1 MTRVVTEAV
10 VDGDRLDDILR
21 PRDGFV
27 LEAAGD
33 GGEYTGEYTAV
44 EGPVSH
50 YRRRVHVT
58 PQDDGQVRV
67 RQEVEFRLAIPYFW
81 WLFVHG
87 SRRLLGRLGPTPMPW
102 WAPPDRVD
110 RQAAEAI
117 GGICLLSM
125 VAGYMGTIL
134 TQTITF
140 AAEEFGTGQGAQ
152 GVALAVVRADFLITI
167 ALVGLADR
175 RGRRAVLLATVTIAC
190 VLTATGALAPS
201 LAWLAGSQV
210 VARGFVTAAGI
221 VIAIIAVEEMP
232 AGSRAYAVSLLT
244 LAAAGGAGLCVM
256 LLRLCDLAPWGW
268 RLLYVVPLLGIPVV
282 RHVGRALPESR
293 RFRAPH
299 AEAGVAGHGNR
310 LWLLAVSAFL
320 LAMFVTP
327 ASQFQNEYLRTERG
341 YTGAT
346 ISLFTI
352 LTGTPGFIG
361 IVAGGR
367 LAEHGRRLVGAVA
380 IVVGV
385 GSTLLVYLATGWP
398 IWAWS
403 LLGSI
408 VGAAAVP
415 ALGVYGPEL
424 FPTGLRGKANGLI
437 SGAGRVGSVIGLV
450 AVGWFADRTGRLSS
464 GLSVLAL
471 GPALLAVLVLVAYP
485 ETAHRELEDLNPE
498 DAPPP
503 PPLASG
509 P

>member
-27 LEAAGD
+27 LEAAVG
-33 GGEYTGEYTAV
+33 GGEYDSV

-50 YRRRVHVT
+50 YRRRVGVT
-58 PQDDGQVRV
+58 PHDDGRVHV
-67 RQEVEFRLAIPYFW
+67 RQEVEFGLAIPYFF
-81 WLFVHG
+81 WLFVRPA
-87 SRRLLGRLGPTPMPW
+87 RRLLGRLGATPMPW

-152 GVALAVVRADFLITI
+152 GVALAVVRADFLITV
-167 ALVGLADR
+167 ALVALADR
-175 RGRRAVLLATVTIAC
+175 RGRRAVLLATATVAC
-190 VLTATGALAPS
+190 VMTATGALAPS

-471 GPALLAVLVLVAYP
+471 GPALLALLVLVAYP

-503 PPLASG
+503 PPLRSG

>member
-1 MTRVVTEAV
+1 MSRVVTEAV
-10 VDGDRLDDILR
+10 VERSGLDDVLR

-27 LEAAGD
+27 KEAARGD
-33 GGEYTGEYTAV
+33 GRYDAV
-44 EGPVSH
+44 DGPVSS
-50 YRRRVHVT
+50 YERRVTVT
-58 PQDDGQVRV
+58 DHGDGRAHV
-67 RQEVEFRLAIPYFW
+67 RQEVEFRLAIPYFG
-81 WLFVHG
+81 WLFVHA
-87 SRRLLGRLGPTPMPW
+87 SRRLLGRLGPGSMPW

-110 RQAAEAI
+110 AHTATTI
-117 GGICLLSM
+117 GGICLLSW

-140 AAEEFGTGQGAQ
+140 AAEEFGSGQGAQ
-152 GVALAVVRADFLITI
+152 GVALAAVRADFLITV
-167 ALVGLADR
+167 ALVGLADK
-175 RGRRAVLLATVTIAC
+175 RGRRAVLLGTAIVAC

-210 VARGFVTAAGI
+210 LARGFVTAAGI
-221 VIAIIAVEEMP
+221 VIAIVAVEEMP
-232 AGSRAYAVSLLT
+232 AGSRAYAVSLLA
-244 LAAAGGAGLCVM
+244 LAAAGGAGMCVM
-256 LLRLCDLAPWGW
+256 LLRLCDVAPWGW
-268 RLLYVVPLLGIPVV
+268 RLLYLVPLLGVPVV
-282 RHVGRALPESR
+282 RHVGRGLPESR

-299 AEAGVAGHGNR
+299 AQAGVSGHGNR

-320 LAMFVTP
+320 LAVFVTP

-341 YTGAT
+341 YTGGT

-385 GSTLLVYLATGWP
+385 GSTLLVYLSTGWP

-408 VGAAAVP
+408 LGAAAVP

-471 GPALLAVLVLVAYP
+471 GPALLALLVLVAYP